1 MTNTND
7 ALEALD
13 EKILKYGDTIALYS
27 VLGQWVADNLE
38 TIRAALTN
46 TTADPVG
53 AQGGDVVER
62 VAEFAR
68 QWKMGRINGDEIF
81 NIHLDP
87 NAEMATLSCN
97 DLLLLCSSYNIL
109 NGCKK

>member
-46 TTADPVG
+46 TTVD
-53 AQGGDVVER
+53 AQGED
-62 VAEFAR
+62 
-68 QWKMGRINGDEIF
+68 
-81 NIHLDP
+81 
-87 NAEMATLSCN
+87 ATMFEV
-97 DLLLLCSSYNIL
+97 YNIL
-109 NGCKK
+109 IGEKT